1 MNWPKKAIPWCP
13 RCMNFAKIWDF
24 TLPTSVGGFLGPEIT
39 SPHGLLFDY
48 PARGD
53 PSPHEDMQICIQFLW
68 LLAPL
73 GLGMLR
79 RSEVPV
85 KMGHSAECP
94 TNSWVDLVDD
104 KGTCRMKGCTN
115 KVADQI
121 YYYMCRGCRT
131 TSSTYYYYVREGLL
145 QGSSGRGQWQ
155 QPNLKVLCN
164 KPTVLCS
171 NPVRAV
177 NCYKQFFFE
186 NVSDK

>member
-1 MNWPKKAIPWCP
+1 
-13 RCMNFAKIWDF
+13 MNFAKIWDF

-94 TNSWVDLVDD
+94 TNSSTT
-104 KGTCRMKGCTN
+104 TCAGAAERLL
-115 KVADQI
+115 AH
-121 YYYMCRGCRT
+121 T
-131 TSSTYYYYVREGLL
+131 TTMYGKDYCKDHPGGAS
-145 QGSSGRGQWQ
+145 GSSQ
-155 QPNLKVLCN
+155 
-164 KPTVLCS
+164 T
-171 NPVRAV
+171 
-177 NCYKQFFFE
+177 
-186 NVSDK
+186 